1 MNIAVDP
8 TAILPNPYGRIQ
20 LSGTVFD
27 VDESLLYTDQVDIRY
42 NLSETGTLSD
52 EKRRLS
58 IYIQV
63 LPFHAGERKAALSKH
78 IYGVVE

>member
-1 MNIAVDP
+1 MNIAMDP

-20 LSGTVFD
+20 PSGTVFD

-52 EKRRLS
+52 EN
-58 IYIQV
+58 
-63 LPFHAGERKAALSKH
+63 
-78 IYGVVE
+78 GVYQYTYRFDIRVGCRVGSGTDFVVISQK